1 MLPSPYQSGLRKLV
15 ATAITLA
22 LIASLIAQPALAAAP
37 RQATDNDPE
46 ATSYQISCQDGV
58 CTVAF
63 DLGEIDLET
72 VVPKD
77 MPVKLDLPAGAMPF
91 LGKGGGIEIGDSIN
105 VTLPMGSI
113 KFQNGDFSVHLD
125 KDGNLDRLNI
135 QSDSVTPNLNL
146 GPNIQ
151 LGGPF
156 AAQIGY
162 DYGSTLD
169 GFTTVLNPAT
179 RYLFFHLGG
188 GMTLEA
194 NVPGSQDG
202 EPVRFTIPE
211 GDRISIVI
219 DPQASLVYIDGQV
232 TLNQLTDLGLALGVL
247 GMAPATL
254 PLLNG
259 VVLPTRTTI
268 GVGMLLSPD
277 MSQNFLQLSGGMGI
291 NGGPLGKLLRIEGET
306 LGFDGLLRVDSN
318 GLLLGGVANSSIN
331 PDRVLD
337 GRGELS
343 VFIPFTSDELPYV
356 QVGGALR
363 VPVIGIDAEVVQQI
377 GGGSVSEADSTNAL
391 LQSTAEAARSWWSNT
406 GSWMSGLASSWS
418 GGARSALQA
427 VQKAADSTS
436 DAISGG
442 AKTIWNSTAQGA
454 TQAWQGAG
462 DAVNAGTAG
471 AAAAWENSAAAAS
484 CAAQQAQQLWCR
496 TTGFCEVQE
505 AVCD

>member
-1 MLPSPYQSGLRKLV
+1 MLSQYQYGRRRLA
-15 ATAITLA
+15 ATAMALA
-22 LIASLIAQPALAAAP
+22 LIVSLIAQPVLAAAP
-37 RQATDNDPE
+37 RQAADNDPE

-63 DLGEIDLET
+63 DLGEIQMET
-72 VVPKD
+72 VVPKE
-77 MPVKLDLPAGAMPF
+77 MPVKLDLPAGAVPF
-91 LGKGGGIEIGDSIN
+91 LGNGGSLEIGDSIN
-105 VTLPMGSI
+105 VNLPMGSVQ
-113 KFQNGDFSVHLD
+113 FQNGDFSLHLD
-125 KDGNLDRLNI
+125 KDGKLDRLNI
-135 QSDSVTPNLNL
+135 QSDSVTPKLNL

-169 GFTTVLNPAT
+169 GFSTVLDPDR
-179 RYLFFHLGG
+179 RYLFFNLGG
-188 GMTLEA
+188 GLTLDA
-194 NVPGSQDG
+194 NVPGSESG

-211 GDRISIVI
+211 GDGISIVI
-219 DPQASLVYIDGQV
+219 DPEESLVYLDGQV

-247 GMAPATL
+247 GMTPASL

-268 GVGMLLSPD
+268 GLGMLLSPD
-277 MSQNFLQLSGGMGI
+277 MSKNFLQLSGGMGI

-306 LGFDGLLRVDSN
+306 LGFDGLLRVDNS
-318 GLLLGGVANSSIN
+318 GLLLGGVAGSSIN
-331 PDRVLD
+331 PDRAFE

-343 VFIPFTSDELPYV
+343 VFIPFTGDELPYL
-356 QVGGALR
+356 QVGGSLR
-363 VPVIGIDAEVVQQI
+363 VPVAGIDAEIVQQI
-377 GGGSVSEADSTNAL
+377 GGGSVSEMESTNAL
-391 LQSTAEAARSWWSNT
+391 LESTAEAARSWWSNT
-406 GSWMSGLASSWS
+406 GSWMSETARSWA

-427 VQKAADSTS
+427 VQNAAGATS

-442 AKTIWNSTAQGA
+442 AKTIWNSTAVGA

-462 DAVNAGTAG
+462 AAVNAGAAG
-471 AAAAWENSAAAAS
+471 ATAAWENTAAAAS
-484 CAAQQAQQLWCR
+484 CAAQRAQQLWCQ

-505 AVCD
+505 VVCD